1 MATFSSNYSAILS
14 LTGGGAANLATT
26 LGVGNT
32 TGGSDIVF
40 SGASGAVFN
49 VVTGASPGIDAE
61 DNAAGAGADLNYTG
75 SDAGGGNFDGGDLNF
90 TAGLAAGTGT
100 NGVINFNSDV
110 VFGGSVSLTNL
121 LSGTLSPEGAVAAA
135 VSTIFQRTD
144 GGAGNSL
151 YVKMGGGVGMN
162 GWAPMG
168 PRVVENFVSP
178 GGIGIPFTTGRA
190 VFDDTVSLGIDNITV
205 FWNGVLQRQDQGA
218 PGSDDYAVVF
228 GGASA
233 TVTFTVDPPATDLVT
248 ICYLPA

>member
-1 MATFSSNYSAILS
+1 LATFSSNYSAILS

-32 TGGSDIVF
+32 TGGSDIEF
-40 SGASGAVFN
+40 SSGDG
-49 VVTGASPGIDAE
+49 VVTTANGAGPGFDLGVT
-61 DNAAGAGADLNYTG
+61 AGA
-75 SDAGGGNFDGGDLNF
+75 AGGGNFDGGDLNL
-90 TAGLAAGTGT
+90 GGGPGAGTGVDGKV
-100 NGVINFNSDV
+100 NILGDLV
-110 VFGGSVSLTNL
+110 VTGSISLTNL
-121 LSGTLSPEGAVAAA
+121 LSGTLTPEGAVVAP

-144 GGAGNSL
+144 GGAGNAL
-151 YVKMGGGVGMN
+151 YVKMAGAGN
-162 GWAPMG
+162 TGWAPMG

-228 GGASA
+228 GLASA